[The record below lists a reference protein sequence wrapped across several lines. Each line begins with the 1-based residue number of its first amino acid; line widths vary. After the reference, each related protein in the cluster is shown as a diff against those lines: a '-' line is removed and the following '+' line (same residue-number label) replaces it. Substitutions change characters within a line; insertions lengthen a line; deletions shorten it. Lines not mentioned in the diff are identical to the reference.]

1 MKIVIRDMPGTNDAV
16 VLESVTAVLIA
27 ALDGESNAAAPSI
40 AYGTRAQVAELAV
53 AVLQSIRLKLGAST
67 FEAII
72 LVARRPMPHTED
84 ITSQVV
90 TRKREGDRSDV

>member
-1 MKIVIRDMPGTNDAV
+1 MKIVIRDMPGTKDAV

-27 ALDGESNAAAPSI
+27 ALDGESTAAAPSI
-40 AYGTRAQVAELAV
+40 AYGTKTQVAELAV
-53 AVLQSIRLKLGAST
+53 AVLQSIRLKLGEQT

-72 LVARRPMPHTED
+72 RVARQTMPHTQD

-90 TRKREGDRSDV
+90 TRNRP